1 MSNVIKSSQVR
12 IIDTPIINNSEQ
24 EKREEDLSAKIIEE
38 SKAIA
43 KEIIGK
49 ARVEAE
55 SIVVNARQEAENVL
69 EDTHSHVKNVIDDA
83 REEGYKKGFEKGYS
97 EGKEASDALI
107 EEANNI
113 KKDYLK
119 EREIVLSSI
128 EKDVIYMVM
137 SLCEKIVNQKL
148 DNDKE
153 AIIPIILKGINSL
166 NSKENLLI
174 KVSAE
179 DYDTVEMSK
188 QRILATA
195 NLVEDI
201 QVRVDST
208 LSKGG
213 CIIEGSKGN
222 IDTSIDLQIEEMKKL
237 LNTLLNGE

>member
-1 MSNVIKSSQVR
+1 MSNIIKSSLIR
-12 IIDTPIINNSEQ
+12 IVDTPTINSEQ
-24 EKREEDLSAKIIEE
+24 DKNEVDLSARIAESKVMANEIIE
-38 SKAIA
+38 KAKI
-43 KEIIGK
+43 
-49 ARVEAE
+49 EAE
-55 SIVVNARQEAENVL
+55 NIILNARQEAEKVL
-69 EDTHSHVKNVIDDA
+69 EDTYSHVKNILDDA

-97 EGKEASDALI
+97 EGKEASDVLI

-113 KKDYLK
+113 KKDYLM
-119 EREIVLSSI
+119 EREIILSSI

-137 SLCEKIVNQKL
+137 SLCQKIINQKL
-148 DNDKE
+148 ENDKE

-166 NSKENLLI
+166 NVKENLLI
-174 KVSAE
+174 KVSVE
-179 DYDTVEMSK
+179 DYDIVEMSK

-222 IDTSIDLQIEEMKKL
+222 VDVSIDLQIEEMRKL
-237 LNTLLNGE
+237 LTTLLNGE